1 MGVGLGANRTGGTI
15 GMLEG
20 TRAVLCLAL
29 ATFVAVAGAASAE
42 TQTIRISR
50 GYGITHLPMYVIE
63 HEKLLEKH
71 AKAAGLGDLTVTWRE
86 LDGGGNLNDAMIA
99 GTLDIASVGIPAFLT
114 LWSKAKGTPNEV
126 VGVGAVCGV
135 PFYLNTNNLQVASM
149 KDIPA
154 GDRIALPGIKV
165 SLGAVVLQMMVAK
178 EFGIDNYAKLD
189 PMTFTM
195 QHPDAFAALMSGTPG
210 VTFHMAS
217 PPFAQIELKNDKIRA
232 VANSR
237 ETLGD
242 ASLMTTYAP
251 KRFTDANPKLVAA
264 FIAALDEA
272 NAFIAA
278 DLNATAALYVE
289 AAKVKAPVAEMREII
304 ADKGNSFSAT
314 PSGTMQFADFMFR
327 VGSIKTRPADWKDVY
342 VSQLH
347 GRPGS

>member
-1 MGVGLGANRTGGTI
+1 
-15 GMLEG
+15 MLK
-20 TRAVLCLAL
+20 AVRSLVCVSLMFL
-29 ATFVAVAGAASAE
+29 VAASGLAFAE
-42 TQTIRISR
+42 AQTVRVSR
-50 GYGITHLPMYVIE
+50 GYGITHLPLYVIE

-71 AKAAGLGDLTVTWRE
+71 AKAAGLGDITVTWRE

-114 LWSKAKGTPNEV
+114 LWAKAKGTPNEV
-126 VGVGAVCGV
+126 IGVGAVCGV
-135 PFYLNTNNLQVASM
+135 PFYLNTNNPQISSM
-149 KDIPA
+149 KEIA
-154 GDRIALPGIKV
+154 GADRIALPGIKV

-189 PMTFTM
+189 PMTVTM
-195 QHPDAFAALMSGTPG
+195 LHPDAFAALMSGTPG

-217 PPFAQIELKNDKIRA
+217 PPFAQIELKNEKIRA

-242 ASLMTTYAP
+242 SSLMTTYAP

-278 DLNATAALYVE
+278 DLNATAALYVK
-289 AAKVKAPVAEMREII
+289 AAKVKAPESEMREII

-314 PSGTMQFADFMFR
+314 PAGTMQFADFMYR
-327 VGSIKTRPADWKDVY
+327 VGSIKTRPADWKAVY
-342 VSQLH
+342 VPQIH
-347 GRPGS
+347 DRPGS